1 MRYHINYLCRF
12 FFFKIIWIVH
22 VYVRI
27 NIIYI
32 RDILLV
38 LLDEMDYL
46 HITMTS
52 HWARWRLKS
61 PASQLFTQAFIQAQ
75 MKENSKAP
83 RRWPLWGEF
92 TAHRIH
98 RSSVTSPHKGPASGK
113 CFHLMTSS
121 WIFTIISS
129 TIIFYDLYCRQGRVL
144 WIIAFVHYII
154 FLDFFLDRAC
164 IWGFESMA
172 TVLIIFLYRSSV

>member
-1 MRYHINYLCRF
+1 MYI
-12 FFFKIIWIVH
+12 
-22 VYVRI
+22 
-27 NIIYI
+27 I
-32 RDILLV
+32 RDILHV
-38 LLDEMDYL
+38 LLDEMDFL

-61 PASQLFTQAFIQAQ
+61 PASQLFTQAFIQTQ
-75 MKENSKAP
+75 MKENIKAP

-129 TIIFYDLYCRQGRVL
+129 TIIFYDLYCRQGTCLMNYSLCPLYNFPWLFPRQGMCL
-144 WIIAFVHYII
+144 GFWIHGNCPYHI
-154 FLDFFLDRAC
+154 F
-164 IWGFESMA
+164 I
-172 TVLIIFLYRSSV
+172 